1 MESLADPPL
10 QRSLALSDNSALVK
24 RKLLHSASAPCSRN
38 ESSLHILTDRTTAL
52 HAIQNVPASGVSK
65 VGHSAR
71 GFLIHFRV
79 SMTVSL
85 HDEESFDESSRTTIG
100 T

>member
-1 MESLADPPL
+1 MESLADPL
-10 QRSLALSDNSALVK
+10 AKKLGFVRQFGTCQKKASTLSLRPPV
-24 RKLLHSASAPCSRN
+24 RVN